1 MTDISGMKF
10 EAKDLMLE
18 FAASR
23 QKLEEMRIQIQE
35 GIIGLQA
42 TLAELDATLGVTTTE
57 SNVLPSAKIELSPT
71 RSPRKSRQNVEVKIV
86 EENPAL
92 DSSPVMLKEEVALT
106 EELTA
111 NDDEAAA
118 AVDEFPQTIILE
130 DDDLE
135 ILDSDKELFA
145 DDDIDDIPF

>member
-1 MTDISGMKF
+1 
-10 EAKDLMLE
+10 ML
-18 FAASR
+18 
-23 QKLEEMRIQIQE
+23 Q
-35 GIIGLQA
+35 
-42 TLAELDATLGVTTTE
+42 
-57 SNVLPSAKIELSPT
+57 
-71 RSPRKSRQNVEVKIV
+71 
-86 EENPAL
+86 
-92 DSSPVMLKEEVALT
+92 EEVALT
-106 EELTA
+106 EDLTA